1 MENKAEKAYDLWLE
15 RRGALGLADSRAVIA
30 KHAPGL
36 ASIAEDHL
44 QHARMESY
52 LGIYA
57 TADLRRYI
65 STSGR
70 VLRPSGGGG
79 WWASADA

>member
-1 MENKAEKAYDLWLE
+1 MEHETEKSYDLWLK
-15 RRGALGLADSRAVIA
+15 RRGAIGLEGSRAVISR
-30 KHAPGL
+30 HAPGL

-52 LGIYA
+52 LSIYA

-65 STSGR
+65 STSGHT
-70 VLRPSGGGG
+70 LHPSSGGGC
-79 WWASADA
+79 WASADA